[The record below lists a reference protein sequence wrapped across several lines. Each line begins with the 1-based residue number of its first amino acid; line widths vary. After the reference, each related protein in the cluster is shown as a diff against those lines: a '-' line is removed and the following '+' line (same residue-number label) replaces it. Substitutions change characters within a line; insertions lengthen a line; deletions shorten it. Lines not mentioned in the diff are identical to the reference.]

1 MVLLVFGRSLCS
13 WVIDYFWWGEMGQV
27 PTWVRMTA
35 YRYLPGLAA
44 WVIVFAVLWV
54 AHARG
59 MKHARESLRDH
70 PAYARIS
77 TLVLA
82 FVALMVTL
90 STVDGWTVARFVGGQ
105 AAQAASTSW
114 SDPVFGRPL
123 EFYFFALPFY
133 DMLLT
138 WVAAAA
144 FCGALAYY
152 LAARG
157 WQLRR
162 DMPGFTLGQD
172 IDLRDL
178 RTLGRLETGL
188 LKALVALFLVALAA
202 EFWLGRY
209 QLLFTD
215 HGNLMV
221 GIDYVQQS
229 IGLPLQTLKAGAALL
244 AALLV
249 LAGRRKIAIACAVV
263 LVFDWLLPPLVGGL
277 YVRPNELTLEKPYLV
292 RHIEATRAAY
302 GLDHRAKITEFAAQK
317 DGPIN
322 FAANQ
327 RPARERAPVGL
338 ARLSRHAQPEP
349 AAAPLYL
356 RRYRCRP
363 LSDRR
368 PSAPDA
374 ARAAR
379 TGSQSVGRRA
389 QSLDQSRPDVHAWLR
404 LRHGGGQP
412 HQRNRPARIVS
423 PRCAR

>member
-1 MVLLVFGRSLCS
+1 MSFTQLPRRRNAQITFGWIAAAVVLLLVFGRSLCS

-27 PTWVRMTA
+27 PTWLRMTA

-44 WVIVFAVLWV
+44 WVILFVALWI

-105 AAQAASTSW
+105 AAQVASTSW

-162 DMPGFTLGQD
+162 DMPGFALGQD

-178 RTLGRLETGL
+178 RTLGRLETGASGCPCRRSRRAPRCWPRCWCWREDARSPL
-188 LKALVALFLVALAA
+188 RAR
-202 EFWLGRY
+202 WCWC
-209 QLLFTD
+209 
-215 HGNLMV
+215 
-221 GIDYVQQS
+221 S
-229 IGLPLQTLKAGAALL
+229 IG
-244 AALLV
+244 
-249 LAGRRKIAIACAVV
+249 C
-263 LVFDWLLPPLVGGL
+263 
-277 YVRPNELTLEKPYLV
+277 
-292 RHIEATRAAY
+292 
-302 GLDHRAKITEFAAQK
+302 
-317 DGPIN
+317 
-322 FAANQ
+322 
-327 RPARERAPVGL
+327 
-338 ARLSRHAQPEP
+338 S
-349 AAAPLYL
+349 L
-356 RRYRCRP
+356 R
-363 LSDRR
+363 
-368 PSAPDA
+368 
-374 ARAAR
+374 
-379 TGSQSVGRRA
+379 
-389 QSLDQSRPDVHAWLR
+389 W
-404 LRHGGGQP
+404 
-412 HQRNRPARIVS
+412 
-423 PRCAR
+423 